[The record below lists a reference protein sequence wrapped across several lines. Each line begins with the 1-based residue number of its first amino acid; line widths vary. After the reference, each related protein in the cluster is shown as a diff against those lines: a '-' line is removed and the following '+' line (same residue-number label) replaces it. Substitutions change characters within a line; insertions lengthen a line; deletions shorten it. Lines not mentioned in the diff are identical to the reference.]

1 MFMFIISLHTSD
13 INYGRI
19 NRLIF
24 DLDLEVQRLRLINDV
39 LKMIYGCY
47 SLLVFSITVCMSI
60 LLYCYTVHEKQ
71 NHKSLKYKK
80 TK

>member
-24 DLDLEVQRLRLINDV
+24 DLNLEVQRLRLINDV

-47 SLLVFSITVCMSI
+47 SLLVFSITVCTGI
-60 LLYCYTVHEKQ
+60 LYSTVHEKQ
-71 NHKSLKYKK
+71 NHKFLKYKK